1 MADQTTFGF
10 ETQAGAAPRAEK
22 AAARA
27 ATKAAT
33 DAAAAAAAPAQAAQ
47 FLMPPQGAGA
57 PRRLY
62 STGSPA
68 SEERLNVAMKVLR
81 DPMARASFSRV
92 YSGQAR
98 GWNR

>member
-1 MADQTTFGF
+1 MADQPTLGF
-10 ETQAGAAPRAEK
+10 ETQAGAAPSAEK
-22 AAARA
+22 AEARA
-27 ATKAAT
+27 ASS
-33 DAAAAAAAPAQAAQ
+33 AAAAASAPAQAAQ
-47 FLMPPQGAGA
+47 FLMPPQGGGA

-68 SEERLNVAMKVLR
+68 SEERLNVAMKILR
-81 DPMARASFSRV
+81 DPSARASFSRV